1 MRPRLVLSALAG
13 AVLASCLASPS
24 VARAEPP
31 APAAA
36 QETAD
41 ELFRHAG
48 QAYDAGDLSLAHSL
62 YTRAFEKKKTHDI
75 AAMLA
80 QTELKLGRPC
90 EAVEHLTLAIAA
102 FPPSLADDRRER
114 LQRALAAARKQIGS
128 LRVDTSPAGA
138 AVQVDFR
145 RVSDAALPGPFCVP
159 AGDRIV
165 FVTRPGYAVERRNI
179 TVEPGQLLTLRA
191 ELRPVGAPAPG
202 DLSTAPLDPPAP
214 SSEPPAPSSA
224 PPAPSS
230 DPRAAASSPPAAPP
244 GLALSSTPDPASSIA
259 LSGLFV
265 GAGALLTGAVLL
277 PLGLEELGRAD
288 ALYRD
293 ITSRAGTTA
302 PCAPLSDYREA
313 CAEHRALSTDG
324 AALAN
329 AGLTSLLAGA
339 GLAAAAGGFLLL
351 RSPVAGAGPGGPR
364 VTVGGGPDG
373 AFVALKGVF

>member
-1 MRPRLVLSALAG
+1 MTASSSSRAPGTPSSAATSPSS
-13 AVLASCLASPS
+13 LASSSPS
-24 VARAEPP
+24 
-31 APAAA
+31 
-36 QETAD
+36 
-41 ELFRHAG
+41 
-48 QAYDAGDLSLAHSL
+48 
-62 YTRAFEKKKTHDI
+62 
-75 AAMLA
+75 
-80 QTELKLGRPC
+80 
-90 EAVEHLTLAIAA
+90 
-102 FPPSLADDRRER
+102 
-114 LQRALAAARKQIGS
+114 
-128 LRVDTSPAGA
+128 
-138 AVQVDFR
+138 
-145 RVSDAALPGPFCVP
+145 
-159 AGDRIV
+159 
-165 FVTRPGYAVERRNI
+165 
-179 TVEPGQLLTLRA
+179 
-191 ELRPVGAPAPG
+191 
-202 DLSTAPLDPPAP
+202 
-214 SSEPPAPSSA
+214 APSSA
-224 PPAPSS
+224 PSAPPPPAISRPPRSTRPPSVLCVL
-230 DPRAAASSPPAAPP
+230 RAARAVRVFLRAACAVVGSARRRSPRRPPLPAASR
-244 GLALSSTPDPASSIA
+244 LSSTPDPASSIA

-302 PCAPLSDYREA
+302 PCTPLSDYREA